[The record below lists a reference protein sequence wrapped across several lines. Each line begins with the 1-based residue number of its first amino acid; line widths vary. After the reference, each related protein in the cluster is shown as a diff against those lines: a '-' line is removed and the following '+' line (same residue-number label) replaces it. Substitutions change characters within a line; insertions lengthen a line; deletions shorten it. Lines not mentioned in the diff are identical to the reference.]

1 MPTSPVHD
9 LRGPAGRLDALL
21 ELPDRTELRAAV
33 VLAHPDPQRGGTM
46 HSKVLY
52 AATKALAGIGCAVL
66 RFNFRGVGSSE
77 GAWDEG
83 RGEREDFRAALD
95 FTSARYPGA
104 ELWAAGYSFGS
115 WIATSEGVAD
125 PRVSVL
131 VAIAPPI
138 GLYDFGPL
146 TTSGKPTFI
155 IHGEADE
162 LTPLKSMYE
171 FYARLPE
178 PRELAVVDAADHVFD
193 GHVSEVG
200 DAVEDLLG
208 DFATPTN

>member
-1 MPTSPVHD
+1 MASEPLHD

-21 ELPDRTELRAAV
+21 EVPDRAEPRAAV
-33 VLAHPDPQRGGTM
+33 VLAHPDPQQGGSLHT
-46 HSKVLY
+46 KVVY
-52 AATKALAGIGCAVL
+52 VAAKALAAIGCVVL

-77 GAWDEG
+77 GVWDDG
-83 RGEREDFRAALD
+83 RGERDDFRAALN
-95 FTSARYPGA
+95 FMAGRYPSA
-104 ELWAAGYSFGS
+104 ELWVSGFSFGS
-115 WIATSEGVAD
+115 WIAMTEGAAD
-125 PRVSVL
+125 PRVTVL
-131 VAIAPPI
+131 VGIAPPI
-138 GLYDFGPL
+138 GRYDFAPL
-146 TTSGKPTFI
+146 KTSSKPKFI

-200 DAVEDLLG
+200 DAIDELLG
-208 DFATPTN
+208 DYKTPAH

>member
-1 MPTSPVHD
+1 MPEEF
-9 LRGPAGRLDALL
+9 LREISGPGGPLEALL
-21 ELPDRTELRAAV
+21 DLPDRSDPRAAV
-33 VLAHPDPQRGGTM
+33 VLAHPDPQNGGTM
-46 HSKVLY
+46 HNKVVY
-52 AATKALAGIGCAVL
+52 AAAKALAGIGCAVL
-66 RFNFRGVGSSE
+66 RFNFRGVGSSDGE
-77 GAWDEG
+77 WDEG
-83 RGEREDFRAALD
+83 RGERDDFRAALD
-95 FTSARYPGA
+95 FMAARYPAA

-115 WIATSEGVAD
+115 WIATTDGVAD
-125 PRVSVL
+125 PRVAVL

-138 GLYDFGPL
+138 RLYDFGPL
-146 TTSGKPTFI
+146 TTSAKPTFI

-171 FYARLPE
+171 FYASLPE